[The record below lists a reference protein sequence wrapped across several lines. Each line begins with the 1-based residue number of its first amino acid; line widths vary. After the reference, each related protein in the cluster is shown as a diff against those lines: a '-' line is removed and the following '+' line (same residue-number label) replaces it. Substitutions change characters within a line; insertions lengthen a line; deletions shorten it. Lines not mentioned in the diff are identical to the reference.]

1 MIELNSTIDPTSVN
15 ILIVDDIP
23 LNILLI
29 QKMLSRCKYNLLT
42 ANDGQ
47 QALDAIDANK
57 VNLVLLDLMMP
68 GIDGWEVIR
77 RLRSND
83 DTKELPIVILSALNS
98 NEDVTKGLKLGAND
112 FITKPIIMET
122 LLNCVAKTL
131 NAQATA

>member
-1 MIELNSTIDPTSVN
+1 MIELNSNIDPTSVN

-77 RLRSND
+77 RLRSKD
-83 DTKELPIVILSALNS
+83 DTKNLPIVILSALNS

-112 FITKPIIMET
+112 FITKPIIMES
-122 LLNCVAKTL
+122 LLNCVAETL

>member
-1 MIELNSTIDPTSVN
+1 MIELNSNIDPTSVN

-77 RLRSND
+77 RLRSKD
-83 DTKELPIVILSALNS
+83 DTKNLPIVILSALNS

-122 LLNCVAKTL
+122 LLNCVAETL